1 MLKFGYAQKATKIV
15 YLSHYDCTHFV
26 YTVKRSKQLNILNV
40 LVISYNDH
48 ERKFEMK
55 KASCDGCLVDSL
67 INSV

>member
-1 MLKFGYAQKATKIV
+1 MHKKPQK
-15 YLSHYDCTHFV
+15 LSICHITSVHTLFII
-26 YTVKRSKQLNILNV
+26 KHSKQLNILNI